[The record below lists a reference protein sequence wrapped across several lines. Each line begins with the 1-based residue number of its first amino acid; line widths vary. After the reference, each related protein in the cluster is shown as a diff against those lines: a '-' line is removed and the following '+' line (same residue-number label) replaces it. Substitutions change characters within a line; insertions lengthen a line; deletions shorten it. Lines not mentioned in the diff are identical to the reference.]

1 MTILEASIEYVNAV
15 KCDRVYTDLGS
26 VKWPGDLPAGVD
38 VVAPMTANLA
48 NKKAYI
54 AMLERKYGLI
64 TEQADQGIDED
75 SDEDAEDSDEESETA
90 NEGQEESARK
100 NIMEMTNDELRAF
113 VEKTTGEKI
122 PVSWNRG
129 KILAVLEG

>member
-75 SDEDAEDSDEESETA
+75 SDEDAEDSDEEQET
-90 NEGQEESARK
+90 GRK